1 MTLTY
6 NKTWEVMNG
15 LEEAFNKITT
25 IEFLVEELSEAVF
38 QNDTDRVADVS
49 KALVSYLPVYVSH
62 YEKASLR
69 AWNNTVLE
77 VKKDQQYSSA
87 TPEDGSID
95 LYTKSYEEIK
105 ESLMELES
113 LGVKC

>member
-62 YEKASLR
+62 YDKASQR
-69 AWNNTVLE
+69 AWNNTVGE
-77 VKKDQQYSSA
+77 VRK
-87 TPEDGSID
+87 ID
-95 LYTKSYEEIK
+95 NPYHIKESELDYEEILK
-105 ESLMELES
+105 FEEEDQNL
-113 LGVKC
+113 VYN

>member
-1 MTLTY
+1 MNY
-6 NKTWEVMNG
+6 DKVWEVMSN
-15 LEEAFNKITT
+15 LEEAFNKIAT
-25 IEFLVEELSEAVF
+25 IEFMVEELNEAVN
-38 QNDTDRVADVS
+38 QGDTDKITEVS
-49 KALVSYLPVYVSH
+49 AALTAYLPVYTSH

-87 TPEDGSID
+87 SPEDGSID